1 MADGTSHLVIT
12 RPGHHY
18 RDAVRS
24 YLLEVDGE
32 DAGSIRAGQTVT
44 LEVPAGSHKVRAS
57 IDWTGSPAVIVDAR
71 PGAQVRLLVE
81 PAGSA
86 FSALFQIFK
95 PMSYLKFRVQDETP
109 SGPSAPTRP
118 APVPRDADDLEGPFR
133 RR

>member
-24 YLLEVDGE
+24 YLLEVAGE
-32 DAGSIRAGQTVT
+32 DAGSIKAGETVT

-57 IDWTGSPAVIVDAR
+57 VDWTGSPAVIVDAQ
-71 PGAQVRLLVE
+71 PGEQIQLLVE

-95 PMSYLKFRVQDETP
+95 PMSYLKLTVQEGTP
-109 SGPSAPTRP
+109 PGPSAPTHP
-118 APVPRDADDLEGPFR
+118 APIPRDADDLEGPFR